1 MFIVGKRKH
10 CGKKKEVKAVLVV
23 LPVSFY
29 RTKKYEQREL
39 DYICT
44 RCALMVYILYLPLQT
59 NKASFT
65 VKLS

>member
-10 CGKKKEVKAVLVV
+10 CGKKKDVKAVLVV

-29 RTKKYEQREL
+29 STKKYEQREF

-44 RCALMVYILYLPLQT
+44 RCALMVYILYLPLQS
-59 NKASFT
+59 NKESFT